1 MMYTLTQLNRM
12 DRVAFTQVL
21 GSIFEHTPAIANQ
34 AWEKLPFLDLK
45 QLHEAMVG
53 VVDSMSQSEKMLLI
67 GAHPS
72 LGDRV
77 KMAEASVLEQS
88 SIGLDRLNPEEY
100 NLIQTLNQSYR
111 DRFGFPFIIAVR
123 DHSKLTILEA
133 FNSRLHNSN
142 ESEINQAIAE
152 ISKIAKYRLH
162 DLIDDLNF

>member
-12 DRVAFTQVL
+12 DRGAFTQVL

-45 QLHEAMVG
+45 HLHEAMVG

-67 GAHPS
+67 CAHPS

-77 KMAEASVLEQS
+77 KMAEASIQEQS
-88 SIGLDRLNPEEY
+88 SIGLDRLNSEEY
-100 NLIQTLNQSYR
+100 YLFQSLNQAYR

-123 DHSKLTILEA
+123 NHSKTSIIKA
-133 FNSRLHNSN
+133 FEIRLQNSDRVELD
-142 ESEINQAIAE
+142 QAIAE
-152 ISKIAKYRLH
+152 ISKIARFRLQ
-162 DLIDDLNF
+162 DLIDN